1 MKFEEKAQIEIIK
14 TMFNPKKR
22 NCLAGCYD
30 NTRCKLVYTDNGVQI
45 FTINLEDLFIDIP
58 KCFPGKSGINK
69 LLFESEA
76 FPDLAVPTLQLRQM
90 DDGRVLE
97 EFLTVE
103 GQARSMWVDRKLLAR
118 FEQPSAYM
126 MGKDMLYLE
135 DEQGVRYGAIMRGAR
150 I

>member
-1 MKFEEKAQIEIIK
+1 MKFEEKAQIELIK

-30 NTRCKLVYTDNGVQI
+30 NTRGKLVYTDNGVQI
-45 FTINLEDLFIDIP
+45 FVINKEDLFIDITKMFQP
-58 KCFPGKSGINK
+58 PSRLDKI
-69 LLFESEA
+69 LFESEV
-76 FPDLAVPTLQLRQM
+76 FPDLCVPTLQLRQM

-118 FEQPSAYM
+118 FEQPSAYR